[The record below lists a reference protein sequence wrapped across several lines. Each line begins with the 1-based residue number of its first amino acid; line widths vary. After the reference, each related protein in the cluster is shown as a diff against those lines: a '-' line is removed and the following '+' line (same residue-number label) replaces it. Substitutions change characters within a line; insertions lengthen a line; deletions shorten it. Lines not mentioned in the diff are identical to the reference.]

1 MPGLVSDLPWNQ
13 TIGDPVPAN
22 TPHAVSVSL
31 PTWKANVAYEEGE
44 AWILEKMQCGYPRF
58 FIAKPIERLAQA
70 IVRQHGDQQS
80 DKAMLFPTHSCAVR
94 CKDFFHRQRPT
105 ADHSNLHILDFVPHP
120 EKGPSAQSKRVL
132 PRLTALV
139 YPKELWPVAK
149 SFWQH
154 TGEGISSRQADFCQ
168 KAFDD
173 GSMVETSTVSPSG
186 TPRLSKGPRRYQKHV
201 SVDHGI
207 PPVATTNGHGNGNGT
222 ATAEVGA
229 PDSVQ
234 FVEERFGRNLDV
246 TFAAQARLAIRKR
259 IAGSLSAN
267 EDLPLSLEK
276 PSDTESVNER
286 SRDVPGFSVD
296 DVYLYPMGM
305 NAIFHSHQ
313 ALMHA
318 RGELPSVMFGFP
330 YVDTLKVLEKF
341 GPSTTFYGFGSAEEL
356 DDLERRLEAGE
367 KYLALYCEFPGN
379 PLLRTPDLKRIRSLA
394 DKHDF
399 AVVVDETIGNFLNV
413 HVLPYADVVVSSLTK
428 VFSGDSN
435 VMGGSLIL
443 NPQSRYY
450 DTLKRVLESEYEDKQ
465 FAEDSIYM
473 ERNSRD
479 FITRT
484 HRINHNGEAVAD
496 ILRSHPAIKQ
506 VNYPKYGPTK
516 QYYDA
521 CKLPTGGYGGL
532 LSATFHRM
540 EDAEVFFDYLQT
552 EKGPSLG
559 TNFTLSSPFVI
570 LAHYNELEWAAKYGC
585 EATLVR
591 FSIGLED
598 NEVLREIFESALSAI
613 PKGDRT

>member
-1 MPGLVSDLPWNQ
+1 MPGFVSDLPWNQ

-44 AWILEKMQCGYPRF
+44 AWILDKMQCGYPRF

-80 DKAMLFPTHSCAVR
+80 DKAMLFPTRSCAVR
-94 CKDFFHRQRPT
+94 CKDFFLRQQPT
-105 ADHSNLHILDFVPHP
+105 IDLSSLHILDYVPHP
-120 EKGPSAQSKRVL
+120 EKGPSAQSKKVL
-132 PRLTALV
+132 PRVTALV

-173 GSMVETSTVSPSG
+173 GSMVDASTVSPSG

-201 SVDHGI
+201 SIDHGI
-207 PPVATTNGHGNGNGT
+207 PPAAITNGHANGNGA

-341 GPSTTFYGFGSAEEL
+341 GPSTAFYGFGSAEEL
-356 DDLERRLEAGE
+356 DNLESRLKAGE

-598 NEVLREIFESALSAI
+598 NEVLRKIFESALSAI